1 MEGQRGKVTSNDQ
14 NRRRLKN
21 NMFNVGRKN
30 LSVDSI
36 ENIDIQRKSFG
47 PIAKNRFFS
56 VNENQDIVFEVRM
69 KGLYNL
75 ISI

>member
-1 MEGQRGKVTSNDQ
+1 
-14 NRRRLKN
+14 
-21 NMFNVGRKN
+21 MFNVGRKN

-47 PIAKNRFFS
+47 PTAKNRFFS

>member
-14 NRRRLKN
+14 NRRLKN

-47 PIAKNRFFS
+47 PTAKNRFFS

>member
-14 NRRRLKN
+14 NRRLKN

-36 ENIDIQRKSFG
+36 KNIDIQRKSFG
-47 PIAKNRFFS
+47 PTAKNRFFS